1 MDNKTVLIVDDEPKM
16 QRVLEIMLKQMG
28 HTPLLAGNGIAA
40 LQQMESHHVDLIV
53 SDLQMPQMNGMQL
66 LATLREQEN
75 DLPFIMITAYGTVE
89 SAVEAMKHGACDYV
103 IRPFDVEQV
112 ELSITR
118 ALALS
123 RVQQENRFLR
133 AEVSKGWGEF
143 VGQSAAMRQVYE
155 LIGQVARGKTNV
167 LLVGETGTGKE
178 LAARAIHQASP
189 RKDALFVPINCAA
202 IPADILESELFGH
215 TKGAFTGAHKD
226 RIGKFEM
233 ASGGTLF
240 LDEITEMQPAL
251 QAKLLR
257 VLQEGVVERLGSN
270 YPISVDVRVIA
281 ATNRAPRAAIADGKL
296 REDLYYRIQVF
307 TVELPPL
314 RKRLEDIPILA
325 NHFLHKHGAKL
336 GISVPGTHP
345 AAITCLQAYHWPG
358 NVRELENVME
368 RAVVLSDGGLIN
380 VRHLPLEIAECAPY
394 AVAESSAGLD
404 DAAEAMKELSDLAL
418 DPAVEALE
426 RQYIGHALEQTG
438 GNKTKAAR
446 LLDISERSLWYKL
459 KKYAL
464 A

>member
-1 MDNKTVLIVDDEPKM
+1 MPDKTVLIVDDEPKM

-28 HTPLLAGNGIAA
+28 HRPLLAGNGLEA
-40 LQQMESHHVDLIV
+40 LEQIEAHAVDLVV
-53 SDLQMPQMNGMQL
+53 SDLQMPQMNGLQL
-66 LATLREQEN
+66 LEALRGQDS

-89 SAVEAMKHGACDYV
+89 SAVEAMKHGACDYI

-118 ALALS
+118 ALELG
-123 RVQQENRFLR
+123 RVQRENRFLKS
-133 AEVSKGWGEF
+133 EVSKGWGEF

-155 LIGQVARGKTNV
+155 HIGQVARGKTNV

-215 TKGAFTGAHKD
+215 TKGAFTGAVKD
-226 RIGKFEM
+226 RMGKFEL
-233 ASGGTLF
+233 AGGGTIF
-240 LDEITEMQPAL
+240 LDEITEMPMPL

-270 YPISVDVRVIA
+270 RPMEVDVRVIA
-281 ATNRAPRAAIADGKL
+281 ATNRNPREAIADGKL

-314 RKRLEDIPILA
+314 RQRLEDIPSLA
-325 NHFLHKHGAKL
+325 GHFLDKHSAKL
-336 GISVPGTHP
+336 GYPVPDIAP
-345 AAITCLQAYHWPG
+345 AALACLQRYPWPG

-368 RAVVLSDGGLIN
+368 RAVVLSGGEHVD
-380 VRHLPLEIAECAPY
+380 VRHLPLEIAEHAPY
-394 AVAESSAGLD
+394 AAGGN
-404 DAAEAMKELSDLAL
+404 AAPAPADPAGLAL

-426 RQYIGHALEQTG
+426 REFIGRALEQTG
-438 GNKTKAAR
+438 GNKTRAAR
-446 LLDISERSLWYKL
+446 LLEISERTLWYKL
-459 KKYAL
+459 KKYGL
-464 A
+464 S